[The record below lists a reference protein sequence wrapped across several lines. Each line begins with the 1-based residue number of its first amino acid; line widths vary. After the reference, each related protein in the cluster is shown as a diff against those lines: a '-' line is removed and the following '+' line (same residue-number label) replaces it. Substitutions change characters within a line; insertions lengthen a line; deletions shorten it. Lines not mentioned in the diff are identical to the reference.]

1 MSLLFL
7 TKRNEEEHTRT
18 RNTFRNVLWTS
29 ALWTLAWIKRS
40 GWAIMLFYYYYFFYL
55 RTLHTTKTYSQGKK
69 MHRRSSFENKT
80 ITKKQIIQNQEN
92 CNNPVRF
99 AHFCYTIN
107 TQWSQNEMTSFT
119 IFMAFLFAF
128 LHNIQPFFNFSSFF
142 FNSRERKKSICTIS
156 HYYFSPSKY
165 RVVSYFEIHL
175 QFNSITIFLFD

>member
-1 MSLLFL
+1 MDLSPLDFGLDQTQWLSNYVILLLLFFL
-7 TKRNEEEHTRT
+7 
-18 RNTFRNVLWTS
+18 S
-29 ALWTLAWIKRS
+29 ANST
-40 GWAIMLFYYYYFFYL
+40 YY
-55 RTLHTTKTYSQGKK
+55 KNIQPGQK